1 MTTALQLEPRPLQ
14 RGRPPKFTPE
24 RIQQICNL
32 VERGK
37 SRDEIAEIIGVTTG
51 TLQVTCSKL
60 GISLRRPT
68 FDLGT
73 GLLRRNQ
80 RYQRYESS
88 HQSRVQQESSAFQCA
103 KGPRPIPE
111 QPPSRQAPAEAPPAS
126 GKLHDEDPVMF
137 AIRMEYKGQ
146 ERSTGLPL
154 DEEMISQ
161 LAMEAEIRGMRIG
174 ELVAALILEIVKKD
188 LFQLI
193 NGDAPSVREGAEGT
207 PPSDSDDP
215 PR

>member
-1 MTTALQLEPRPLQ
+1 MIAALQLEPRPLQ
-14 RGRPPKFTPE
+14 RGRPPKSTPE
-24 RIQQICNL
+24 RIQQIRNL

-73 GLLRRNQ
+73 GLLRRKQ

-88 HQSRVQQESSAFQCA
+88 HQSRVQRDSSEFQCA

-111 QPPSRQAPAEAPPAS
+111 QPPSRQASAEAPAAS
-126 GKLHDEDPVMF
+126 GKLNDEDRCRRPVR
-137 AIRMEYKGQ
+137 AAKLCDWGACLLGQ
-146 ERSTGLPL
+146 AAVQPEGRLP
-154 DEEMISQ
+154 
-161 LAMEAEIRGMRIG
+161 
-174 ELVAALILEIVKKD
+174 
-188 LFQLI
+188 
-193 NGDAPSVREGAEGT
+193 
-207 PPSDSDDP
+207 
-215 PR
+215 